1 MPNNNKDLY
10 NERLQRIEDAVAL
23 RETDRVPYIYSSI
36 FWSARYA
43 GITFQQAMYDID
55 KYVEATRQVLELLQP
70 DAYSALLFPF
80 GDTVEGVDF
89 RPMRW
94 PGHGADADATF
105 QYLDQEF
112 MSADEYDEYIFD
124 PTGFYL
130 HKYLPRIAGRFG
142 MFRYFPD
149 FPATMEWDVVGAV
162 SGFAEPELQEGLKHL
177 FQVGEQTAA
186 CYQKIGNFARDMNEA
201 GFPLAAGAFCKA
213 PFDHFIDTLRGSRGG
228 ILDMFHHR
236 DKLLEAMAKAR
247 VLLLRGVKPA
257 TERSRCR
264 YVFMPLHWC
273 LDGFMSP
280 EQFRTFYWPELRNA
294 IIALIDM
301 DLVPVVF
308 WEGNCSSRL
317 ETIAD
322 VPKGKVIYR
331 FESTDMFRAKEVL
344 GDTVCLRGNVP
355 ASLLN
360 TGTPDDV
367 DAYCKKLIEQAGR
380 GGGLILDG
388 ATGVPDEAKVE
399 NVIAMAE
406 SVRKYKPGD

>member
-1 MPNNNKDLY
+1 MGVDQNTKLY

-23 RETDRVPYIYSSI
+23 REPDRVPFIYSSI
-36 FWSARYA
+36 FWSAKYA
-43 GITFQQAMYDID
+43 GITFQDAMYDID
-55 KYVEATRQVLELLQP
+55 KYVDATRQVVELLRP
-70 DAYSALLFPF
+70 DAFSTLLFPF
-80 GDTVEGVDF
+80 GVTVEGLDF
-89 RPMRW
+89 KPMRW
-94 PGHGADADATF
+94 PGHGADTNSTF

-112 MSADEYDEYIFD
+112 MTADEYDDYIFD

-142 MFRYFPD
+142 VFERFPD
-149 FPATMEWDVVGAV
+149 FPAAMEWDVVGAV
-162 SGFAEPELQEGLKHL
+162 SGFADPDLQAGYKHL
-177 FQVGEQTAA
+177 FEVGEQTAA
-186 CYQKIGNFARDMNEA
+186 CYRKIGEFARQMNET

-213 PFDHFIDTLRGSRGG
+213 PFDHFIDTLRGSKGG
-228 ILDMFHHR
+228 ILDMFHHK
-236 DKLLEAMAKAR
+236 DKLLQAMAKAR
-247 VLLLRGVKPA
+247 VLLLRSVKPT
-257 TERSRCR
+257 TERSHCR

-280 EQFRTFYWPELRNA
+280 DQFKTFYWPELRN
-294 IIALIDM
+294 IILELIDM

-308 WEGNCSSRL
+308 WEGNCTSRL

-322 VPKGKVIYR
+322 VPRGKAIYR

-344 GDTVCLRGNVP
+344 GDIVCLRGNVP

-360 TGTPDDV
+360 TGSPEDV
-367 DAYCKKLIEQAGR
+367 DAYCRKLIEKVGK

-406 SVRKYKPGD
+406 SVRKYSN

>member
-1 MPNNNKDLY
+1 MGENSTTKLY
-10 NERLQRIEDAVAL
+10 NQRLQRIEDAVAL
-23 RETDRVPYIYSSI
+23 LETDRVPFVYSSN
-36 FWSARYA
+36 FWSATYA
-43 GITFQQAMYDID
+43 GITFQEAMYDID
-55 KYVEATRQVLELLQP
+55 RYVDATRQVVELLQP
-70 DAYSALLFPF
+70 DAFSTLLFPF
-80 GDTVEGVDF
+80 GVALEGVDF
-89 RPMRW
+89 KPMRW
-94 PGHGADADATF
+94 PGHGADANSTF

-112 MSADEYDEYIFD
+112 MSADEYDDYIFD

-142 MFRYFPD
+142 VFERFPD

-162 SGFAEPELQEGLKHL
+162 SGFASTELQQGLKHL
-177 FQVGEQTAA
+177 FRVGEQTAE
-186 CYQKIGNFARDMNEA
+186 CFRKIGAFARQMNEA
-201 GFPLAAGAFCKA
+201 GYPLAAGAFCKA
-213 PFDHFIDTLRGSRGG
+213 PFDHFIDTLRGSKGG
-228 ILDMFHHR
+228 ILDMFHHK

-247 VLLLRGVKPA
+247 VLLLRSVKPT
-257 TERSRCR
+257 TERSHCR

-280 EQFRTFYWPELRNA
+280 EQFRTFYWPELRNV
-294 IIALIDM
+294 IIELVGM
-301 DLVPVVF
+301 NLVPVVF
-308 WEGNCSSRL
+308 WEGNCTSRL
-317 ETIAD
+317 EIIAD
-322 VPKGKVIYR
+322 VPEGKVIYR

-344 GDTVCLRGNVP
+344 GDIVCLRGNVP

-367 DAYCKKLIEQAGR
+367 DAYCKKLIEIAGK

-406 SVRKYKPGD
+406 SVRKYSP